1 MSKVVGVYSVAY
13 MTTIKNHL
21 SVYYKWKQHQQLGG
35 LNLLLIMPGP
45 MNHGRQLQGYDDKA
59 DASPTSEDV
68 CTLGERMY
76 RNYLHSLLNIGDYSV
91 QTWVSKIGCVYC
103 CL

>member
-1 MSKVVGVYSVAY
+1 
-13 MTTIKNHL
+13 
-21 SVYYKWKQHQQLGG
+21 
-35 LNLLLIMPGP
+35 

-59 DASPTSEDV
+59 DASPASEDV

-91 QTWVSKIGCVYC
+91 QT
-103 CL
+103 

>member
-1 MSKVVGVYSVAY
+1 
-13 MTTIKNHL
+13 
-21 SVYYKWKQHQQLGG
+21 
-35 LNLLLIMPGP
+35 

-91 QTWVSKIGCVYC
+91 QT
-103 CL
+103 